1 MALSQTDKKEVE
13 RIVKKEIQ
21 NFFNSSTLKQFE
33 NQMIDLIQKEIK
45 KGKLRGDITEYIS
58 KAFNEFYFEIYRQR
72 SMWGGTIKNL
82 KL

>member
-45 KGKLRGDITEYIS
+45 KGKLRGDITEYIAKS
-58 KAFNEFYFEIYRQR
+58 FTEFYYELYRQR
-72 SMWGGTIKNL
+72 NMWAGTIKNL

>member
-45 KGKLRGDITEYIS
+45 KGKLRGDITEYIA
-58 KAFNEFYFEIYRQR
+58 KAFTEFYFELYRQR
-72 SMWGGTIKNL
+72 SMWG
-82 KL
+82 

>member
-13 RIVKKEIQ
+13 RIIKKEIQ

-45 KGKLRGDITEYIS
+45 KGKLRGDITEYIA
-58 KAFNEFYFEIYRQR
+58 KAFTEFYFEIYRQR